1 MVVECPRGAMRLMQ
15 IGFPTGALLGVHVS
29 SAQFQLLYPFSRI
42 VMRLDG
48 DDAGRSAS
56 RKIANAL
63 TQHAGRRVH
72 RIELP
77 QGLDPDD
84 LSDTD
89 LTHRLHSFFS

>member
-1 MVVECPRGAMRLMQ
+1 MRLMQ
-15 IGFPTGALLGVHVS
+15 IGLPTVALLGIQLS
-29 SAQFQLLYPFSRI
+29 STQLQLLRQSPRI
-42 VMRLDG
+42 VLMLDG
-48 DDAGRSAS
+48 DDAGQSAS

-63 TQHAGRRVH
+63 TQHTAIRVH

-89 LTHRLHSFFS
+89 LTHRLHPCFS